1 MDLSFQE
8 LGISQERVH
17 QLEQIGF
24 TAPTNIQMQAIPQLL
39 GGRDMVGQSQTGTG
53 KTAAFSLPILER
65 LDINQKVVQ
74 ALVLTPTRELAIQ
87 VHDAIADFIGD
98 QGLKVL
104 AIYGG
109 QSIDRQILQL
119 KRGVHM
125 VVGTPGRVIDLL
137 DRGCLKLDR
146 VQWLVLDEADEM
158 LSMGFIDDVVKIL
171 SQAPEDR
178 QTALFS
184 ATMPPSIQKLVSKFL
199 RSPVTVTVEQPK
211 AAPTK
216 INQVAYL
223 VPRHLTKAKALQPI
237 LEMEDP
243 ESALIFVRTRR
254 TAAELTNQ
262 LQSAGHSVDEYH
274 GDLSQQAR
282 ERLLTRFRNRQV
294 RWVVAT
300 DIAARG
306 LDVDQLSHVI
316 NFDLP
321 DSVETYVHR
330 IGRTGRAGK
339 EGTAISLVQPFERRK
354 QQLFERHVRQ
364 NWQVMTIPTRAQI
377 EAKQLE
383 KLQAQVREALAGERL
398 ASFLPIVS
406 ELTEKYDA
414 QAIAAAALQIAYDQT
429 RPEWLQSDIGLTEED
444 ILSSSPK
451 PKLRGG
457 NRRESGERTRSNWTK
472 SDTTTIE
479 GERNGSAKPKLR
491 TGRREPSVSPTK
503 KLGSGTARESAS

>member
-65 LDINQKVVQ
+65 LDINQKAVQ

-87 VHDAIADFIGD
+87 VHDAIEDFIGD
-98 QGLKVL
+98 QGLRVL

-137 DRGCLKLDR
+137 DRGCLKLER

-429 RPEWLQSDIGLTEED
+429 RPEWLQSDGGLTEED

>member
-98 QGLKVL
+98 QGLRVL

>member
-1 MDLSFQE
+1 MSLSFQE
-8 LGISQERVH
+8 LGLSESRIQQLDKLGFSQ
-17 QLEQIGF
+17 
-24 TAPTNIQMQAIPQLL
+24 PTNIQAQAIPHLL
-39 GGRDMVGQSQTGTG
+39 SGRDVVGQSQTGTG
-53 KTAAFSLPILER
+53 KTAAFSLPIL
-65 LDINQKVVQ
+65 DQIDTSQKVVQ
-74 ALVLTPTRELAIQ
+74 ALVLAPTRELAIQ
-87 VHDAIADFIGD
+87 VHSAVSEFIGN
-98 QGLKVL
+98 QRLRAL

-119 KRGVHM
+119 KRGAQI

-137 DRGCLKLDR
+137 ERGSLRLDH
-146 VQWLVLDEADEM
+146 VKWFVLDEADEM
-158 LSMGFIDDVVKIL
+158 LSMGFISDVEKIL
-171 SQAPEDR
+171 SQAPQER

-184 ATMPPSIQKLVSKFL
+184 ATMPPSIRQLINKFL

-211 AAPTK
+211 ATPTK
-216 INQVAYL
+216 INQLAYL
-223 VPRHLTKAKALQPI
+223 VPRHWSKAKALRPI

-243 ESALIFVRTRR
+243 ETALIFVRTRR

-262 LQSAGHSVDEYH
+262 LQAAGHSVDEYH

-282 ERLLTRFRNRQV
+282 ERLLKRFRNRQV

-364 NWQVMTIPTRAQI
+364 NWQVLPIPTRAQI
-377 EAKQLE
+377 EAKQLQ
-383 KLQAQVREALAGERL
+383 KLQSQVKEALTGERL
-398 ASFLPIVS
+398 ASFLPIVRELS
-406 ELTEKYDA
+406 EEYDA

-429 RPEWLQSDIGLTEED
+429 CPAWLHSEADMVDED
-444 ILSSSPK
+444 MRRNSK
-451 PKLRGG
+451 PKLRQSSRRDGDR
-457 NRRESGERTRSNWTK
+457 NRRSSRGRSDSSSFDKRPVPKPKRKIVNNETPVSEK
-472 SDTTTIE
+472 QI
-479 GERNGSAKPKLR
+479 GSA
-491 TGRREPSVSPTK
+491 G
-503 KLGSGTARESAS
+503 GS

>member
-1 MDLSFQE
+1 MSSITFQE
-8 LGISQERVH
+8 LGISPERATH
-17 QLEQIGF
+17 LENMGF
-24 TAPTNIQMQAIPQLL
+24 TTPTNIQSQAIPQLL
-39 GGRDMVGQSQTGTG
+39 AGRDVVGQSQTGTG
-53 KTAAFSLPILER
+53 KTAAFSLPMLER
-65 LDINQKVVQ
+65 LDPNKRAVQ
-74 ALVLTPTRELAIQ
+74 ALVLTPTRELAMQ
-87 VHDAIADFIGD
+87 VHDAISQFMGD
-98 QGLKVL
+98 GELRVL

-109 QSIDRQILQL
+109 QSIDRQMIQL
-119 KRGVHM
+119 KRGVHV

-137 DRGCLKLDR
+137 ERGSLKLDQ
-146 VQWLVLDEADEM
+146 VKWFVLDEADEM
-158 LSMGFIDDVVKIL
+158 LSMGFIDDVIKIL
-171 SQAPEDR
+171 SQAPQER

-184 ATMPPSIQKLVSKFL
+184 ATMPPSIRQLVNKFL
-199 RSPVTVTVEQPK
+199 NSPVTVTVEQPK
-211 AAPTK
+211 ATPTK

-223 VPRHLTKAKALQPI
+223 IPRHWTKAKALQPI

-243 ESALIFVRTRR
+243 ETALIFVRTRR

-306 LDVDQLSHVI
+306 LDVDLLSHVI

-354 QQLFERHVRQ
+354 QQAFERHNRQ
-364 NWQVMTIPTRAQI
+364 NWQVLSIPTRAQI
-377 EAKQLE
+377 EAKHIQ
-383 KLQAQVREALAGERL
+383 KLKEQVSEALAGERL
-398 ASFLPIVS
+398 ASFLPIIS

-414 QAIAAAALQIAYDQT
+414 QAIAAAALQLAYDQT
-429 RPEWLQSDIGLTEED
+429 RPAWLQNGVDIPVEEPTPKPKINKRRESGDGNGVGRGRSWSKSDYGDESKPT
-444 ILSSSPK
+444 PK
-451 PKLRGG
+451 PKLR
-457 NRRESGERTRSNWTK
+457 
-472 SDTTTIE
+472 
-479 GERNGSAKPKLR
+479 
-491 TGRREPSVSPTK
+491 RREPSVSP
-503 KLGSGTARESAS
+503 SN

>member
-1 MDLSFQE
+1 MNFSFQE
-8 LGISQERVH
+8 LGISQDRVEH
-17 QLEQIGF
+17 LEKLGF
-24 TAPTNIQMQAIPQLL
+24 TAPTNIQAQAIPQLL
-39 GGRDMVGQSQTGTG
+39 SGRDVVGQSQTGTG

-65 LDINQKVVQ
+65 LDVNQKAVQ

-87 VHDAIADFIGD
+87 VHDAMAQFVGNS
-98 QGLKVL
+98 GLRAL

-119 KRGVHM
+119 KRGVQV

-137 DRGCLKLDR
+137 ERGCLKLDQ
-146 VQWLVLDEADEM
+146 VKWFVLDEADEM
-158 LSMGFIDDVVKIL
+158 LSMGFIDDVEKIL
-171 SQAPEDR
+171 SQAPQDR

-184 ATMPPSIQKLVSKFL
+184 ATMPPSIRMLVNKFL

-211 AAPTK
+211 ATPNK

-223 VPRHLTKAKALQPI
+223 IPRHWTKAKALQPI

-243 ESALIFVRTRR
+243 ETALIFVRTRR
-254 TAAELTNQ
+254 TAAELTSQ
-262 LQSAGHSVDEYH
+262 LQAAGHSVDEYH

-316 NFDLP
+316 NYDLP

-339 EGTAISLVQPFERRK
+339 EGTAITLVQPFERRK
-354 QQLFERHVRQ
+354 QQIFERHVRQ
-364 NWQVMTIPTRAQI
+364 NWQLLTIPTRAQI
-377 EAKQLE
+377 EARHIL
-383 KLQAQVREALAGERL
+383 KLQEQVREALAGERL

-406 ELTEKYDA
+406 ELIEKYDA

-429 RPEWLQSDIGLTEED
+429 RPAWLSTEIDVPEEVA
-444 ILSSSPK
+444 STPK
-451 PKLRGG
+451 PKLIKRRG
-457 NRRESGERTRSNWTK
+457 ESGDRGRNWNK
-472 SDTTTIE
+472 SD
-479 GERNGSAKPKLR
+479 NGDEDRRGTPKPKLR
-491 TGRREPSVSPTK
+491 TGSRRESSATPANP
-503 KLGSGTARESAS
+503 KLGSPAARESAS